1 MAAGGTCT
9 LIDVWVGSMNMGIG
23 DVLVDDD
30 GIGIF
35 ITLSF
40 VFYLITLALPFPFA
54 LPFAFPFATIALD

>member
-1 MAAGGTCT
+1 
-9 LIDVWVGSMNMGIG
+9 MNMGIG

-40 VFYLITLALPFPFA
+40 VFYLITLALPF
-54 LPFAFPFATIALD
+54 AFPFATIALD